1 MAVIVVPHYEPT
13 KLARWAYRSLL
24 ERLAA
29 VTDDAADNYTVR
41 QAIALDGL
49 NFDLLD
55 RDQAVRLAQRLARI
69 ADELRLEL
77 LRTPSDDPRDLGFAE
92 VLAELEMR
100 LHDVYE

>member
-1 MAVIVVPHYEPT
+1 MAVIVVPHYEPI
-13 KLARWAYRSLL
+13 KLARWAYRGLL

-29 VTDDAADNYTVR
+29 ATEDEGDNYTVR

-55 RDQAVRLAQRLARI
+55 RDQAVRLAGRLARI

-92 VLAELEMR
+92 ALAQLEMR
-100 LHDVYE
+100 LHDLYE

>member
-1 MAVIVVPHYEPT
+1 MAVIVVPHYEPI
-13 KLARWAYRSLL
+13 KLARWAYRGLL
-24 ERLAA
+24 ERLADA
-29 VTDDAADNYTVR
+29 TDDEADNYIVR

-49 NFDLLD
+49 NLDLLD
-55 RDQAVRLAQRLARI
+55 PDQAARLAERLARV

-92 VLAELEMR
+92 VLAQLEMQ

>member
-29 VTDDAADNYTVR
+29 ATDDEADNYTVR

-49 NFDLLD
+49 HFDLLD
-55 RDQAVRLAQRLARI
+55 RDQAVRLAERLARI

-92 VLAELEMR
+92 VLAQLEMQ
-100 LHDVYE
+100 LHDLYE